1 MDSQTTVNN
10 VVPQVIGTCET
21 FEEKQVGGERFNL
34 FKGCPCAMTST
45 IVLRGGAEQFIAE
58 VSDRRA
64 PHLHLTASHA
74 HIASRPPTEGGA

>member
-1 MDSQTTVNN
+1 VNN

-34 FKGCPCAMTST
+34 FKGCPCAMTTT

-58 VSDRRA
+58 VRERR
-64 PHLHLTASHA
+64 PTCTHPRHA
-74 HIASRPPTEGGA
+74 AVGI